1 MKTSVYTSDDADNW
15 LFNKYYCGGTNFR
28 YWSFQLA
35 LNILRQT
42 RTAPVVVET
51 GCQRLPDDLGAGMS
65 TSVFGEFL
73 SRYGGRLH
81 TVDLYPQHL
90 EICKE
95 LTAAFKDSIEYISSD
110 SIAWLLAGAV
120 RADLLYLDSLDH
132 PYGEMLEAY
141 GGQENLE
148 AAIAHV
154 ATLSHTEILKEHGE
168 ILAPCQEHCLNE
180 FKAAESSGV
189 VGSETLILI
198 DDNQLPGGGKSRLL
212 KNYLHESG
220 WICLLDLQQTLWVSG
235 V

>member
-15 LFNKYYCGGTNFR
+15 LFNRYYYGGANFR
-28 YWSFQLA
+28 YWTFQLA

-42 RTAPVVVET
+42 RTSPVIVES
-51 GCQRLPDDLGAGMS
+51 GCQRLPEDLGAGMS
-65 TSVFGEFL
+65 TSVFGEFV

-81 TVDLYPQHL
+81 TVDLSAENL
-90 EICKE
+90 AICKE
-95 LTAAFKDSIEYISSD
+95 STAAWKDSIEYNCSD

-120 RADLLYLDSLDH
+120 QADLLYLDSLDY
-132 PYGEMLEAY
+132 PVGEQAGDL
-141 GGQENLE
+141 
-148 AAIAHV
+148 AAQHA
-154 ATLSHTEILKEHGE
+154 A
-168 ILAPCQEHCLNE
+168 QEHCLNE

-189 VGSETLILI
+189 VSSETLIMA
-198 DDNQLPGGGKSRLL
+198 DDSQLPAGGKPRLL